1 MVVSLML
8 PVVLTLCTGV
18 FADRTTSGLMPALT
32 AERHG
37 LERVWFTPV
46 RINPARGEIAHL
58 QLHVSLAT
66 SQTVFRVV
74 DRLGREELISERHLD
89 TFGRPRGV
97 DGAQQAAAE
106 RVRLLQLQGIEAT
119 VEQQVIP
126 DITLYVTGS
135 RGTVHA
141 LDAETGA
148 IRWITNVG
156 RSDFPTTPTAF
167 NDHFVAVVNGQWLYV
182 LKAEDG
188 ALVGQRRIVGG
199 TPAAGPAIMGATVF
213 VPTLSGRLLA
223 YAFGPDDNSW
233 AERFYA
239 RGTVRFPPT
248 VIDDRVLW
256 ATDHGVVSSVIA
268 GRQSVHFRVRF
279 SDAIAGPL
287 VYSPPG
293 NVLVVTESGYLYGFD
308 IKTGAIVWR
317 FSTGDEMAQPA
328 SVVGDTAYLM
338 SRHAGMHAVSTTDG
352 STKWWAPTARR
363 FIAATQQ
370 RVYTTTTTGL
380 ILVLDGA
387 TGNLVS
393 RIPVDPTD
401 QVFNNNQTD
410 RIYVGTN
417 SGLIQCFRERGAWW
431 PTVHV
436 TGAEMAQADAAA
448 AAPADGAGPADAAAP
463 RDPFAPEPKA
473 PADEAEPKMNEA
485 EPDVDEADAAPEP
498 AAEEDR
504 DPFGS

>member
-1 MVVSLML
+1 MNRRCVVVSLML
-8 PVVLTLCTGV
+8 LAVVILCPGAV
-18 FADRTTSGLMPALT
+18 ADQSSRGLISSLM

-37 LERVWFTPV
+37 LERVWFAPV
-46 RINPARGEIAHL
+46 RIQPSRGETAYL
-58 QLHVSLAT
+58 QLHVSEST

-74 DRLGREELISERHLD
+74 DRHGREELISERHLD
-89 TFGRPRGV
+89 TFGRPWGV
-97 DGAQQAAAE
+97 DGAQRAAAE
-106 RVRLLQLQGIEAT
+106 RVRLLQLQGSDAT

-148 IRWITNVG
+148 VRWITSVG
-156 RSDFPTTPTAF
+156 QSDYRTTPTAF
-167 NDHFVAVVNGQWLYV
+167 NDQFLAVVNGQRLYV

-188 ALVGQRRIVGG
+188 TLFGERRIVGG
-199 TPAAGPAIMGATVF
+199 TPAAGPAMMGATVF
-213 VPTLSGRLLA
+213 VPTLSGRLIA
-223 YAFGPDDNSW
+223 YAFGPEDNPW

-248 VIDDRVLW
+248 VVGDRVLW
-256 ATDHGVVSSVIA
+256 PTDQGVVSSVIA
-268 GRQSVHFRVRF
+268 GKQSVYYRVQF
-279 SDAIAGPL
+279 HDAIAGPL

-293 NVLVVTESGYLYGFD
+293 NILLVTASGYLYSFD
-308 IKTGAIVWR
+308 IKTGAVAWR
-317 FSTGDEMAQPA
+317 FSTGDEMAEPA
-328 SVVGDTAYLM
+328 SVVGDTVYLM
-338 SRHAGMHAVSTTDG
+338 SRRAGMHAVSTADG
-352 STKWWAPTARR
+352 STKWWSPTARR
-363 FIAATQQ
+363 FVAATRQ

-380 ILVLDGA
+380 VLVLDAA

-401 QVFNNNQTD
+401 QVFINNQTD

-417 SGLIQCFRERGAWW
+417 TGIIQCFRERGAWF

-436 TGAEMAQADAAA
+436 TGGEMAAAEAKA
-448 AAPADGAGPADAAAP
+448 AAPKPEAAPAEPAAP
-463 RDPFAPEPKA
+463 RDPFAPEPEG
-473 PADEAEPKMNEA
+473 PADAA
-485 EPDVDEADAAPEP
+485 EPDTDQPDAAPKP
-498 AAEEDR
+498 AEEEDR